1 MRVLVVDDDPVFRY
15 MIAGVLEMAGYKVET
30 AENGSAALDM
40 LALKSTHP
48 VFDLIVSD
56 MNMPIMNGMELI
68 QRIRRSGFEL
78 PVIVLTGVNEI
89 SIAIEAIRSGANDY
103 LLKDENIQ
111 DTIILSVEKVMDK
124 YRLQQENV
132 QVLVDLAAKNE
143 RLENEKI
150 LAQKVQRNILPHTL
164 NFAGVEID
172 TLYQASDQ
180 IGGDFY
186 DAWET
191 QLSVHFILGDVSG
204 HSISSALM
212 MATCKG
218 ILRSFGQTVYTP
230 IDVVKATNRML
241 CEMIGEAGMF
251 ISLVYVNFR
260 RKEEEVQIISC
271 GHNPVFLM
279 NSGGIHVIQSTGPVL
294 GWDPEDDWEVES
306 HPFKPG
312 DRLFL
317 YTDGLIEAKN
327 SSGEEFGEERLK
339 SLLEKDCYSVNEIFG
354 EAAAFCSS
362 NFPDDIALLAIGK
375 SAAV

>member
-15 MIAGVLEMAGYKVET
+15 MIAGVLEMAGYAVET
-30 AENGSAALDM
+30 AENGSAALAM
-40 LALKSTHP
+40 LSPQSTHP
-48 VFDLIVSD
+48 GFDLIVSD
-56 MNMPIMNGMELI
+56 MNMPVMNGMELI
-68 QRIRRSGFEL
+68 RRIRQTGLEL

-111 DTIILSVEKVMDK
+111 DTITLSAEKVMDK

-132 QVLVDLAAKNE
+132 QLLADLAAKNKS
-143 RLENEKI
+143 LENEKI
-150 LAQKVQRNILPHTL
+150 LAQKVQRNILPHKL
-164 NFAGVEID
+164 NFEGVEID

-191 QLSVHFILGDVSG
+191 QQSVHFILGDVSG

-218 ILRSFGQTVYTP
+218 ILRSFGQTIYTP
-230 IDVVKATNRML
+230 IDVVKSTNRML

-251 ISLVYVNFR
+251 ISLVYVNFLR
-260 RKEEEVQIISC
+260 REEEIQVLSC
-271 GHNPVFLM
+271 GHNPVFLI
-279 NSGGIHVIQSTGPVL
+279 NSKGINVIQSTGPVL
-294 GWDPEDDWEVES
+294 GWDPEDNWELES
-306 HPFKPG
+306 HPFQAG

-339 SLLEKDCYSVNEIFG
+339 SLLKDRYSVNDIFG

-362 NFPDDIALLAIGK
+362 NFLDDIALLAIGK
-375 SAAV
+375 SAGV